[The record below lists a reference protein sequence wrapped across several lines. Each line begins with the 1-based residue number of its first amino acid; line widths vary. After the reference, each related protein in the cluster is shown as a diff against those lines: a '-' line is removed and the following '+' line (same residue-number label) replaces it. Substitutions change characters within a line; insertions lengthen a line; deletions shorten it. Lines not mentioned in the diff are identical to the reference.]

1 MEEVKITDD
10 FLKKVLP
17 KVSEEL
23 VDEWEKTPIEKHKF
37 SDKFN
42 CEMETLIRKQKKK
55 NLIKKLNKIVKY
67 AASIIIILGVYF
79 FSNTLVARASWDV
92 MFKKI
97 EVALE
102 DASMY
107 VYDYETDTYSFTPF
121 EPGYIP
127 EGYVEEIRI
136 VDDKRVFLKYIDDN
150 GNIIHWNQIK
160 VVDGMLMGSDAEYDE
175 LVVKEYS
182 GENVMMRIYDNGH
195 IVLYYEK
202 GNCVFNVN
210 ATNISEKDMFK
221 LISEMKKIE

>member
-136 VDDKRVFLKYIDDN
+136 VDDYKVFFKFVDDQN
-150 GNIIHWNQIK
+150 NIIQWNQIK
-160 VVDGMLMGSDAEYDE
+160 VTDGMLMGNDEEYDE

-182 GENVMMRIYDNGH
+182 GENVIMKLSDSGH
-195 IVLYYEK
+195 ISLYYEK

-210 ATNISEKDMFK
+210 ATDISEKEMFK
-221 LISEMKKIE
+221 IISEMKEIE